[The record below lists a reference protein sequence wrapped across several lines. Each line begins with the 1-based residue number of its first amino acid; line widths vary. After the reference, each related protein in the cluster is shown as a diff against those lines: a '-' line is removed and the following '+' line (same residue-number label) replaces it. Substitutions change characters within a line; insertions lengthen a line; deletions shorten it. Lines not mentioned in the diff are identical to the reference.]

1 MENFLLN
8 GNNAS
13 FANSWWIYVVLIAL
27 ILIMLIVP
35 MFGNRKRAKE
45 YNDMLNNIKVGDTI
59 RTVGGVIGRITKINE
74 KDGYKTI
81 IVETGAKNN
90 KTTMEFD
97 MASIAYVFNK
107 QTAVEAKSEAKQE
120 EKPAEETKT
129 EVEQNQDKVEET
141 TEVKVEEKPKT
152 TKKSTKKSAAKTSTK
167 KSK

>member
-8 GNNAS
+8 GNAT

-27 ILIMLIVP
+27 ILVMLIVP

-45 YNDMLNNIKVGDTI
+45 YNDMLNNVRVGDTI

-107 QTAVEAKSEAKQE
+107 AAAVETKKTE
-120 EKPAEETKT
+120 EKPAEEVKNDVEPKE
-129 EVEQNQDKVEET
+129 EVAEEKVVET

-152 TKKSTKKSAAKTSTK
+152 TAKKTTKKSAAK